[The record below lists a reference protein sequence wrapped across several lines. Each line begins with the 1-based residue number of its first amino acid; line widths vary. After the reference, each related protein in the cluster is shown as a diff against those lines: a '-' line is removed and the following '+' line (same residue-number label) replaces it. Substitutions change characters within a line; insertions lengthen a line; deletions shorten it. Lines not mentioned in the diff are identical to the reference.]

1 MLTAFRVCVYKTNK
15 MKGES
20 MNKKKI
26 AYLLAASMLFSSVMP
41 VYGTPLD
48 EKTNSEEQE
57 TTENVDETQSTEGTE
72 NQENAEIEE
81 NKETVENGETTES
94 EESTENAENGEASQE
109 GQPEVQENPEETTES
124 IHTAKVNQGNE
135 VKVVLGYGI
144 EIPVEQNFEVRL
156 TKKDG
161 EEQMGTLSLPGNTNA
176 IFENVETGEYTL
188 EISGDKYET
197 YSQSLNV
204 KELTDYTIPVTTG
217 WLGGYDYDTG
227 AHPGVIRLGD
237 ADGDGKLT
245 DADADAIIQ
254 GIESEA
260 TSGNVDLNS
269 NGKVDMVDL
278 QCFAVNSKDERGRQA
293 SVEEKISPAAV
304 AVEVDQN
311 KVQVNG
317 NLESVLTGEG
327 SGITLKPA
335 EGELSEEHPV
345 QIDFP
350 VSEGKEAVLMEG
362 ISIVG
367 NTENPV
373 TSGSIEVELE
383 DGKKIQIPIPEAAVA
398 MARNAGPEAKWE
410 NGVLV
415 VDFKGQVAVK
425 KVTLVITGTKKNNN
439 LAEISKVEF
448 LNDMENRIPAP
459 AMDIPEGLKAEAG
472 SESFILTWNEAKNI
486 TGYEVK
492 ISDGTATEI
501 RKTASTK
508 MEVLTFNNDELVNGR
523 EYKVSVQSVNGEW
536 KSGYSQEITVVPFT
550 TEKPAAPDNLTVSG
564 GYRLIKASW
573 KKMKDTDS
581 YNLYYKK
588 EADAD
593 FTKIENIKENSY
605 QIENLEDQT
614 KYEVFVRG
622 VNANGEGPDSL
633 HSTARTINITPA
645 KLPGYMRLNQLQG
658 EGELTSHIEN
668 ITYVTGGVRNIQ
680 GSPLDEGKPG
690 SALGIADNYF
700 DSYYIV
706 NDWDD
711 GAAYPGNDKGFTVK
725 LDNTYHIGYIAVA
738 QAIENPSLTGARVY
752 ADGKEVQG
760 LSFVSR
766 KDENG
771 RNWYL
776 IKLPLE
782 GVNAQ
787 NFRICLRNFNARS
800 VNVAEVAFYE
810 YDSLEK
816 EVMELYA
823 DDLHTEV
830 KESVT
835 KEMLDSLQERLDT
848 KKNEEYHL
856 DKENIQKELDTA
868 KAIFEE
874 KNLKETVEI
883 NTNITA
889 AKDGKL
895 GFGGL
900 NPWQPLGVSAGAGET
915 VVVYVGSNKGKSGD
929 TTDLT
934 LIYSQ
939 YHAES
944 SSFVRESQKLKV
956 GRNEI
961 SLDSLQSIDVEA
973 GGSLYIAYK
982 GNNQNDRYAVRIS
995 GGVKIPVLNLY
1006 QVEDTQER
1014 LKRTEKYVTE
1024 LEEAV
1029 ANLEKTHKEE
1039 HQNSE
1044 NASLKYDYDEKNCIA
1059 GATEI
1064 MMDSMMYSVSSTQIL
1079 AGLGSGTTGE
1089 KAQKLLA
1096 SVDAMDQ
1103 MIHLFYQH
1111 KGLNENA
1118 PEAINRTPS
1127 QHLNIRYQRMF
1138 AGAFMYA
1145 GGNHIGIER
1154 DQVKILAG
1162 GVPVQTDEKGA
1173 YKSGQLFGWGIAH
1186 EIGHDINQS
1195 SYAIAEITNNYFS
1208 QLSELKTDQS
1218 SSVRFKYPDVYE
1230 KVTSGTIGRSS
1241 NVAVQLA
1248 MYWQLHLAYDRGYN
1262 YQVYDNYEEQLNN
1275 LFYARVDTYARNTA
1289 KAPAPGGIALTLG
1302 KDPEQN
1308 IARLASAAAQK
1319 DLTEFFTR
1327 WGLVPDE
1334 TSAQYMG
1341 QFPKEER
1348 AIYYVNDDARV
1359 YEMQKGSTAG
1369 TIKGQDVVSGAK
1381 AEIKESRKNE
1391 VVLTLGTSVSDD
1403 VILGYEITRCMT
1415 ANGDTVKEVVGFAT
1429 DKQYTDVVTSVNNR
1443 VVTYEI
1449 TAVDKFLNRSVPK
1462 TLEPLKVQHDGI
1474 HGKDG
1479 WEASLK
1485 GIAPQNVETEDADE
1499 NTPCAPQ
1506 TKNGTEKIVDTKSD
1520 TIFKGTLGEGENEIL
1535 LDFGKSL
1542 SVSGIRYTAG
1552 DGAKPS
1558 EKIEKYQI
1566 QVSQDEKTW
1575 TTVAEGTFNTD
1586 ESTQKVYF
1594 TNEKKDP
1601 WVCTYDAAY
1610 VKVIV
1615 KDKAGKSISVGEIDL
1630 IGPTGDNVEFGN
1642 NSDKTAV
1649 GLLKEDYAY
1658 DKEGGKIPKGSLV
1671 FIGEYKGNPAYNVV
1685 MLYDENGNI
1694 VGGVSED
1701 GALKAEQIILADV
1714 PAHGELGETSDGKWV
1729 YWIEPQNLNTSQLP
1743 KQVRAE
1749 LYRVDNAQTNEGQR
1763 LVSDSMFYTMPETL
1777 PEISIQ

>member
-1 MLTAFRVCVYKTNK
+1 
-15 MKGES
+15 

-581 YNLYYKK
+581 YNLY
-588 EADAD
+588 
-593 FTKIENIKENSY
+593 
-605 QIENLEDQT
+605 
-614 KYEVFVRG
+614 
-622 VNANGEGPDSL
+622 
-633 HSTARTINITPA
+633 
-645 KLPGYMRLNQLQG
+645 
-658 EGELTSHIEN
+658 
-668 ITYVTGGVRNIQ
+668 
-680 GSPLDEGKPG
+680 
-690 SALGIADNYF
+690 
-700 DSYYIV
+700 
-706 NDWDD
+706 
-711 GAAYPGNDKGFTVK
+711 
-725 LDNTYHIGYIAVA
+725 
-738 QAIENPSLTGARVY
+738 
-752 ADGKEVQG
+752 
-760 LSFVSR
+760 
-766 KDENG
+766 
-771 RNWYL
+771 
-776 IKLPLE
+776 
-782 GVNAQ
+782 
-787 NFRICLRNFNARS
+787 
-800 VNVAEVAFYE
+800 
-810 YDSLEK
+810 
-816 EVMELYA
+816 
-823 DDLHTEV
+823 
-830 KESVT
+830 
-835 KEMLDSLQERLDT
+835 
-848 KKNEEYHL
+848 
-856 DKENIQKELDTA
+856 
-868 KAIFEE
+868 
-874 KNLKETVEI
+874 
-883 NTNITA
+883 
-889 AKDGKL
+889 
-895 GFGGL
+895 
-900 NPWQPLGVSAGAGET
+900 
-915 VVVYVGSNKGKSGD
+915 
-929 TTDLT
+929 
-934 LIYSQ
+934 
-939 YHAES
+939 
-944 SSFVRESQKLKV
+944 
-956 GRNEI
+956 
-961 SLDSLQSIDVEA
+961 
-973 GGSLYIAYK
+973 
-982 GNNQNDRYAVRIS
+982 
-995 GGVKIPVLNLY
+995 
-1006 QVEDTQER
+1006 
-1014 LKRTEKYVTE
+1014 
-1024 LEEAV
+1024 
-1029 ANLEKTHKEE
+1029 
-1039 HQNSE
+1039 
-1044 NASLKYDYDEKNCIA
+1044 
-1059 GATEI
+1059 
-1064 MMDSMMYSVSSTQIL
+1064 
-1079 AGLGSGTTGE
+1079 
-1089 KAQKLLA
+1089 
-1096 SVDAMDQ
+1096 
-1103 MIHLFYQH
+1103 
-1111 KGLNENA
+1111 
-1118 PEAINRTPS
+1118 
-1127 QHLNIRYQRMF
+1127 
-1138 AGAFMYA
+1138 
-1145 GGNHIGIER
+1145 
-1154 DQVKILAG
+1154 
-1162 GVPVQTDEKGA
+1162 
-1173 YKSGQLFGWGIAH
+1173 
-1186 EIGHDINQS
+1186 
-1195 SYAIAEITNNYFS
+1195 
-1208 QLSELKTDQS
+1208 
-1218 SSVRFKYPDVYE
+1218 
-1230 KVTSGTIGRSS
+1230 
-1241 NVAVQLA
+1241 
-1248 MYWQLHLAYDRGYN
+1248 
-1262 YQVYDNYEEQLNN
+1262 
-1275 LFYARVDTYARNTA
+1275 
-1289 KAPAPGGIALTLG
+1289 
-1302 KDPEQN
+1302 
-1308 IARLASAAAQK
+1308 
-1319 DLTEFFTR
+1319 
-1327 WGLVPDE
+1327 
-1334 TSAQYMG
+1334 
-1341 QFPKEER
+1341 
-1348 AIYYVNDDARV
+1348 
-1359 YEMQKGSTAG
+1359 
-1369 TIKGQDVVSGAK
+1369 
-1381 AEIKESRKNE
+1381 
-1391 VVLTLGTSVSDD
+1391 
-1403 VILGYEITRCMT
+1403 
-1415 ANGDTVKEVVGFAT
+1415 
-1429 DKQYTDVVTSVNNR
+1429 
-1443 VVTYEI
+1443 
-1449 TAVDKFLNRSVPK
+1449 
-1462 TLEPLKVQHDGI
+1462 
-1474 HGKDG
+1474 
-1479 WEASLK
+1479 
-1485 GIAPQNVETEDADE
+1485 
-1499 NTPCAPQ
+1499 
-1506 TKNGTEKIVDTKSD
+1506 
-1520 TIFKGTLGEGENEIL
+1520 
-1535 LDFGKSL
+1535 
-1542 SVSGIRYTAG
+1542 
-1552 DGAKPS
+1552 
-1558 EKIEKYQI
+1558 
-1566 QVSQDEKTW
+1566 
-1575 TTVAEGTFNTD
+1575 
-1586 ESTQKVYF
+1586 
-1594 TNEKKDP
+1594 
-1601 WVCTYDAAY
+1601 
-1610 VKVIV
+1610 
-1615 KDKAGKSISVGEIDL
+1615 
-1630 IGPTGDNVEFGN
+1630 
-1642 NSDKTAV
+1642 
-1649 GLLKEDYAY
+1649 
-1658 DKEGGKIPKGSLV
+1658 
-1671 FIGEYKGNPAYNVV
+1671 
-1685 MLYDENGNI
+1685 
-1694 VGGVSED
+1694 
-1701 GALKAEQIILADV
+1701 
-1714 PAHGELGETSDGKWV
+1714 
-1729 YWIEPQNLNTSQLP
+1729 
-1743 KQVRAE
+1743 
-1749 LYRVDNAQTNEGQR
+1749 
-1763 LVSDSMFYTMPETL
+1763 
-1777 PEISIQ
+1777 